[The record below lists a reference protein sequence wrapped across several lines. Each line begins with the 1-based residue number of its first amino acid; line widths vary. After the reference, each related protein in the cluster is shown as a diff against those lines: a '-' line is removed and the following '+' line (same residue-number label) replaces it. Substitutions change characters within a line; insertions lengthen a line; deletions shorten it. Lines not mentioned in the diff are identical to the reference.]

1 MDNITSSEQKYEKFI
16 SFLLRERR
24 RQLISQRKLAI
35 SAGCTQAT
43 IARLENGKDRNPSLK
58 LVLSI
63 ANTLGY
69 DIVAKEKEAVL

>member
-1 MDNITSSEQKYEKFI
+1 MDNTTSSELKYENII
-16 SFLLRERR
+16 SFLLTERQ

-58 LVLSI
+58 LIFSI
-63 ANTLGY
+63 ANALGY
-69 DIVAKEKEAVL
+69 DIVVKEKEAV